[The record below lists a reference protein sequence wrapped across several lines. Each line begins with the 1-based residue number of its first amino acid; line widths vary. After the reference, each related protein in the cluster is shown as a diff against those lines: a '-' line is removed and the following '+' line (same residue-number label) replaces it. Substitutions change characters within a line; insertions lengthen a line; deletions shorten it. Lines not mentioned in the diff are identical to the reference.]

1 MVPQRWDLSKSEA
14 KLEQLAEVLK
24 GAGKHPML
32 ILCHNN
38 PDPDSIG
45 CAAGLNFLLKRKF
58 GIRSV
63 LGYGGAITRAENK
76 AMVHRLRIH
85 LRRFQRLRPSAYYG
99 IALVDGQPGTGNTLL
114 STDVPP
120 LIVIDHHP
128 LRKLSLKSPF
138 SDVRKGYGATS
149 TIVTEYLVASG
160 LTPSR
165 LVAAALLYGIKTDTA
180 SLVRGA
186 QDVDFLAF
194 NYLSG
199 IANPRM
205 LGWIEKPKLS
215 EEYFADYHRG
225 LSRTTI
231 YRDVA
236 ISYLGKIHA
245 ESIVPELADQLLRVD
260 GVTWSFCMGAVG
272 DSMVLSMRSSSKKFR
287 AGNVIRRL
295 LSKHGFGGGHRELA
309 GGYVPLNGMEEAEI
323 ADLANKFSE
332 RFLHLIGKEGCHGRP
347 LVGHED
353 NDCAPCEGEG

>member
-45 CAAGLNFLLKRKF
+45 CAAGLNFLLKRKL

-63 LGYGGAITRAENK
+63 LGYGGAVTRAENK

-149 TIVTEYLVASG
+149 TIVTEYLVAAG

-186 QDVDFLAF
+186 QEVDFLAF

-205 LGWIEKPKLS
+205 LGWIEKHILPKS
-215 EEYFADYHRG
+215 A
-225 LSRTTI
+225 S
-231 YRDVA
+231 
-236 ISYLGKIHA
+236 S
-245 ESIVPELADQLLRVD
+245 LR
-260 GVTWSFCMGAVG
+260 
-272 DSMVLSMRSSSKKFR
+272 
-287 AGNVIRRL
+287 I
-295 LSKHGFGGGHRELA
+295 
-309 GGYVPLNGMEEAEI
+309 
-323 ADLANKFSE
+323 ANKAVRMDFFRRIMEDLPRMESLYLKELMESCDANEGIGAFLE
-332 RFLHLIGKEGCHGRP
+332 RRKPDWKNE
-347 LVGHED
+347 
-353 NDCAPCEGEG
+353 